1 MKMVKKIKALLVIII
16 SFCIFSSLKLSA
28 QAESKNGIY
37 IPPKGTVRV
46 LIVFAELVGICEDP
60 FGPSPG
66 WPSGAAPPPNADLYL
81 DYVVNADPTTFLSQY
96 YKDISLGEFN
106 VIGDYYDGTVQVPCS
121 SVNPALGSH
130 KYEFAAIAQL
140 NLDWPA
146 IGGNYYTK
154 HGLNLNDFDD
164 YQTLPNG
171 FLKTQ
176 GISDGLNGNIDCT
189 VILWRNNPNVS
200 CGAGKGVGNFLS
212 SSAPLKSKNVY
223 LFGSW
228 DFCPD
233 YLNTSYD
240 GFFTIEFMHAIFGE
254 NNFHIG
260 GDAGNSLGTYMF
272 DNSFAYTTNQ
282 GFTSNIVCGW
292 DRNFMDWRGART
304 YPISASDLSGTE
316 IQSDMSIDLTPN
328 NTYYVLRDFVTVGDA
343 VRIRLPHFNND
354 VTTIDGSGNLT
365 NYDYTNKKNQYL
377 WIENHQLINE
387 FDKNKG
393 ILECSSWSPG
403 LYCYIQTGKDIIK
416 GSDIYCYGCLNEKP
430 NTLSDW
436 LFPLP
441 AEGRWDYY
449 YDHAGRNISGQPCQW
464 TNASVPYS
472 NYFPDGSTK
481 PNPFT
486 GYSDLWGHIDSDGDQ
501 IGDPTL
507 ITTQPDG
514 RIMTRDK
521 DGDHWQPWYQKV
533 YGIPTPSTTTSDGED
548 ILANIPSWGDEF
560 DAFTGNGQKISIATN
575 PSSAPV
581 LTMIEGGTI
590 PQLYDNRS
598 IHLNNLS
605 IEIIDDD
612 FLGGGPGNQAYLIKV
627 SWDDKAIPN
636 DVRWCGNII
645 LENETNDPLARNMEI
660 DLFPNK
666 IITVD
671 KGLSPVKLYEN
682 TPGSGDFSDPSFLH
696 LLNGTIT
703 TLQSGSQIK
712 VINGSTFHV
721 QTGANLIIG
730 PNASV
735 EIDATSFICIE
746 DGANVV
752 FQDPATSKIIVNGI
766 PYLKDYDLQNIVL
779 SSLPTN
785 YYALNS
791 ISTTGTSADI
801 TMPASG
807 DVVLQAKKE
816 VTLYPNTSIVVQP
829 GQSFTAK
836 IDDPYF
842 CLPLYDLRMVAAGSG
857 GSGDNTSS
865 VIEEEYVSKSSAIEP
880 IKSKP
885 VENFS
890 FTVFPNPNNGNFTIT
905 LKNVEQKNIT
915 GTLTVYN
922 FMGTIILQQ
931 QLVNESTVIDLKEQA
946 KGIYYVKIE
955 NEFGIKT
962 EKVVYQ

>member
-1 MKMVKKIKALLVIII
+1 MRKLKYCLFLLINLSVIFPFKIT
-16 SFCIFSSLKLSA
+16 S
-28 QAESKNGIY
+28 QTTESKNGIY
-37 IPPKGTVRV
+37 MPTKGTVHV
-46 LIVFAELVGICEDP
+46 LIVFAEVVGVGPCADP
-60 FGPSPG
+60 FPSNN
-66 WPSGAAPPPNADLYL
+66 WPSGPAAPPNADLYF
-81 DYVVNADPTTFLSQY
+81 DYALSPNPLTAISRY
-96 YKDISLGEFN
+96 YKDISLGELN

-121 SVNPALGSH
+121 LANAIGH
-130 KYEFAAIAQL
+130 NKAAIAQL

-171 FLKTQ
+171 LFKAQ
-176 GISDGLNGNIDCT
+176 GMPDGNIDCT
-189 VILWRNNPNVS
+189 IILWRNHPTVG
-200 CGAGKGVGNFLS
+200 CGAGIGVGSFLT
-212 SSAPLKSKNVY
+212 APLTSKNVHLY
-223 LFGSW
+223 GYW
-228 DFCPD
+228 DYCPD
-233 YLNTSYD
+233 KLNTTAGVQGYD
-240 GFFTIEFMHAIFGE
+240 SFFTIEFMHAIFGE

-260 GDAGNSLGTYMF
+260 GGDGVGTYMF
-272 DNSFAYTTNQ
+272 DNTFAYSTNQ
-282 GFTSNIVCGW
+282 GFTSNIACGW
-292 DRNFMDWRGART
+292 DRNFMDWRGSRT

-316 IQSDMSIDLTPN
+316 IQSDMSIDQTPN
-328 NTYYVLRDFVTVGDA
+328 TAYYVLRDFVTVGDA

-354 VTTIDGSGNLT
+354 VKTVDGSGNLT

-387 FDKNKG
+387 FDKNRG
-393 ILECSSWSPG
+393 TPDCSSWVPG
-403 LYCYIQTGKDIIK
+403 LYCYMQTGKDLIK
-416 GSDIYCYGCLNEKP
+416 GSETYGSTISSP
-430 NTLSDW
+430 NTLNDW

-449 YDHAGRNISGQPCQW
+449 YDHAGRNASAQGCQYG
-464 TNASVPYS
+464 NLSVPYS

-501 IGDPTL
+501 TDEYTDFSLTP
-507 ITTQPDG
+507 PDG
-514 RIMTRDK
+514 RIMVRDK
-521 DGDHWQPWYQKV
+521 VGDHWQPWYQKV
-533 YGIPTPSTTTSDGED
+533 YGIPTPGAFVT
-548 ILANIPSWGDEF
+548 ANIPFWGDEF

-590 PQLYDNRS
+590 PDTYDNRS

-612 FLGGGPGNQAYLIKV
+612 YLGGGPGNQAYLIKV

-645 LENETNDPLARNMEI
+645 LENESNDPLARNMEI

-696 LLNGTIT
+696 LLSGTIT

-721 QTGANLIIG
+721 QAGANLIIG

-735 EIDATSFICIE
+735 EIDAISFICIE
-746 DGANVV
+746 EGANVV

-791 ISTTGTSADI
+791 ITTTGTTTPV

-807 DVVLQAKKE
+807 DVILQAKKE
-816 VTLYPNTSIVVQP
+816 VTLYPNTSIIVQP

-857 GSGDNTSS
+857 GSGDNSS
-865 VIEEEYVSKSSAIEP
+865 SIVEDQYVSKSSAIEP
-880 IKSKP
+880 VKIKP

-890 FTVFPNPNNGNFTIT
+890 FTVYPNPNNGNFTIT
-905 LKNVEQKNIT
+905 LKNVEDKNIT

-922 FMGTIILQQ
+922 FMGTIISKQ
-931 QLVNESTVIDLKEQA
+931 QLVNESTVIDLKENA

-962 EKVVYQ
+962 EKVIYQ

>member
-1 MKMVKKIKALLVIII
+1 M
-16 SFCIFSSLKLSA
+16 
-28 QAESKNGIY
+28 
-37 IPPKGTVRV
+37 GT
-46 LIVFAELVGICEDP
+46 CEDP
-60 FGPSPG
+60 IGPSPG
-66 WPSGAAPPPNADLYL
+66 WDPGFMTGNAPPPNADKYIDFEYIPGVTPLT
-81 DYVVNADPTTFLSQY
+81 PITRY
-96 YKDISLGEFN
+96 YKDISLDEFHL
-106 VIGDYYDGTVQVPCS
+106 IGDYYPATIQVPCTGMS
-121 SVNPALGSH
+121 GNRERDAITVLNSV
-130 KYEFAAIAQL
+130 
-140 NLDWPA
+140 WPMNA
-146 IGGNYYTK
+146 DGNYYTA
-154 HGLNLNDFDD
+154 HGVALTEFDQWTD
-164 YQTLPNG
+164 SGSGIPRAPLPDNKIDATL
-171 FLKTQ
+171 F
-176 GISDGLNGNIDCT
+176 
-189 VILWRNNPNVS
+189 LWRNAPGTSTCATGTGIGVNMFFGPFV
-200 CGAGKGVGNFLS
+200 GGKQVDLYGT
-212 SSAPLKSKNVY
+212 
-223 LFGSW
+223 W
-228 DFCPD
+228 DFCPNS
-233 YLNTSYD
+233 LNDPGSYD
-240 GFFTIEFMHAIFGE
+240 RFFTIEFMHAIFGH
-254 NNFHIG
+254 NNFHVG
-260 GDAGNSLGTYMF
+260 GGAGSGTYMF
-272 DNSFAYTTNQ
+272 DGTGAFTTNQ
-282 GFTSNIVCGW
+282 GSTSNIVCGW
-292 DRNFMDWRGART
+292 DRNFMDWKGSRV
-304 YPISASDLSGTE
+304 YPISASDISGTE
-316 IQSDMSIDLTPN
+316 IQSDMSIDVTPN
-328 NTYYVLRDFVTVGDA
+328 SAYYVLRDFVTIGDA

-354 VTTIDGSGNLT
+354 VKTVDGAGDLT
-365 NYDYTNKKNQYL
+365 NYDFTGKKNQYL

-393 ILECSSWSPG
+393 TGICSQWVPG
-403 LYCYIQTGKDIIK
+403 LYCYIQTGKDLMS
-416 GSDIYCYGCLNEKP
+416 GTDLYCYGCPNEKP
-430 NTLSDW
+430 NTLNDW

-449 YDHAGRNISGQPCQW
+449 YDYALANSISKTCQW
-464 TNASVPYS
+464 DNCSVPYS

-486 GYSDLWGHIDSDGDQ
+486 GYSDLYGNIDSDNDGLIDFQ
-501 IGDPTL
+501 GTRITDPKDHF
-507 ITTQPDG
+507 QP
-514 RIMTRDK
+514 K
-521 DGDHWQPWYQKV
+521 FEKWN
-533 YGIPTPSTTTSDGED
+533 GIPTATAPPAS
-548 ILANIPSWGDEF
+548 LPSWGDEF

-581 LTMIEGGTI
+581 LTMIEGGAVPDT
-590 PQLYDNRS
+590 YDNRS

-605 IEIIDDD
+605 VEIIDDD
-612 FLGGGPGNQAYLIKV
+612 YYGGGPGNQAYLIKV

-645 LENETNDPLARNMEI
+645 LENESNDPLARNMEI

-671 KGLSPVKLYEN
+671 KGLSPVKLYGN

-696 LLNGTIT
+696 LLSGTIT

-721 QTGANLIIG
+721 QAGANLIIG

-791 ISTTGTSADI
+791 ITTTGTTTPV

-807 DVVLQAKKE
+807 NVILQAKKE
-816 VTLYPNTSIVVQP
+816 ITLYPNTSIIVQP

-836 IDDPYF
+836 IDDPYY

-857 GSGDNTSS
+857 DNSNS
-865 VIEEEYVSKSSAIEP
+865 IIENQNVSKSAAIEP
-880 IKSKP
+880 VKIKP

-890 FTVFPNPNNGNFTIT
+890 FTIFPNPNNGNFTIA

-922 FMGTIILQQ
+922 FMGTIISKQ
-931 QLVNESTVIDLKEQA
+931 QLINESTVIDLKENA

-962 EKVVYQ
+962 EKVIYQ